1 MKSFIEFLLSK
12 RAVVNVVF
20 AILLLAGIN
29 SFISSPVQ
37 NMPPVDLGKVFIST
51 VYYGASPDDV
61 ESLVTKKIE
70 DAIEDLENVEYIQ
83 SNSRR
88 NVSVVEVKFIDDS
101 DYEDLYDE
109 LRLKILN
116 IKNDLPAEVDEP
128 AFIYVDTEAFLPV
141 MAVNVAG
148 DVSNKTLE
156 LLATELKTELRKING
171 VESVEKTGQ
180 YEEEFHVAL
189 SPQKLRK
196 YGVSFYDATNAVKL
210 ANSRIPAGTYQ
221 KDGME
226 YMMDTG
232 ERFSSQE
239 AVLDAVVRKD
249 GDGNFIRVR
258 DLAVYAGPSFRD
270 PDVMVS
276 VNGKGAVQLIV
287 KKLRDGDTSSIAK
300 EIRKL
305 SDEFAQIH
313 ADEGV
318 SIYYTQDST
327 LEIDDSVR
335 VLGGNMIMGI
345 ALVVVILWVVLGFRN
360 SMLTSVGIPFS
371 ILFAVLMNHAFG
383 YSINTITIFSFVLIS
398 GIIVDDSVIIVEN
411 IYRHLQNGKKMKDA
425 VRDGT
430 AEIFWPVT
438 SSAVTTIL
446 AFVPMFIMTGS
457 TGDFFAFVP
466 LTVIFALGAS
476 LIEALFILPVHYYE
490 WGPKKIDD
498 HDDDDHA
505 HVKSGVF
512 GFAWRAYSRIITVL
526 LNNSVKTLMVMT
538 VVFWVAIGILVVS
551 ATGAIPLIKV
561 KFFPESY
568 YRYHVT
574 FEMPTG
580 TPVKVTDEI
589 VRDYSKYIMDKG
601 AKEASSASGYAG
613 FFEDI
618 DYVRHSGHYYGSI
631 VVTLPPRTDQKF
643 PVADDDVNAYI
654 DYLRQ
659 DFIRF
664 AKKNE
669 EKWGVLP
676 DVNIFGENTGPP
688 VGKDVNVRVT
698 ANSLSDA
705 QQAANEVLSFLA
717 ENDETK
723 VLVELQ
729 DNRAKEQAAFA
740 IVPKKDK
747 VKEYGLDETSVVAVA
762 SGALNGMYAGKY
774 RSLDEEIDLKV
785 KLVKDTDYYNHSS
798 DGIRS
803 PEDVLMLPIIES
815 STRPI
820 YLKDVVDIDYKAEPN
835 VMRRYNGKPAITVTA
850 NIPEGTDLTASRVQ
864 NLVKTNFLNIADRY
878 PGVVIAF
885 GGEFE
890 ETNRAFTS
898 LFVAFII
905 AVLAIYLVLV
915 AQFNDYF
922 QPMLILSAIAF
933 AIIGVVYGMF
943 ITRSTFTIQS
953 FIAVVGLAGVAVN
966 DSLILIDFMNARRKE
981 GMALREAVMRACSQ
995 RMRPVLITTVTT
1007 ILGLLPMAVGFP
1019 NKSLEWSSMATAF
1032 TTGLASATLLTLL
1045 IVPAEYE
1052 LLERM
1057 RSWIL
1062 NKRNK

>member
-1 MKSFIEFLLSK
+1 VKSFIEFLLSK

-335 VLGGNMIMGI
+335 VLGGNMVMGI
-345 ALVVVILWVVLGFRN
+345 VLVVVILWVVLGFRN

-383 YSINTITIFSFVLIS
+383 YSINTITIFRL
-398 GIIVDDSVIIVEN
+398 
-411 IYRHLQNGKKMKDA
+411 
-425 VRDGT
+425 
-430 AEIFWPVT
+430 
-438 SSAVTTIL
+438 
-446 AFVPMFIMTGS
+446 
-457 TGDFFAFVP
+457 
-466 LTVIFALGAS
+466 S
-476 LIEALFILPVHYYE
+476 L
-490 WGPKKIDD
+490 
-498 HDDDDHA
+498 
-505 HVKSGVF
+505 
-512 GFAWRAYSRIITVL
+512 WRT
-526 LNNSVKTLMVMT
+526 
-538 VVFWVAIGILVVS
+538 FIGICR
-551 ATGAIPLIKV
+551 T
-561 KFFPESY
+561 ES
-568 YRYHVT
+568 
-574 FEMPTG
+574 PW
-580 TPVKVTDEI
+580 
-589 VRDYSKYIMDKG
+589 
-601 AKEASSASGYAG
+601 
-613 FFEDI
+613 
-618 DYVRHSGHYYGSI
+618 
-631 VVTLPPRTDQKF
+631 QK
-643 PVADDDVNAYI
+643 
-654 DYLRQ
+654 LC
-659 DFIRF
+659 
-664 AKKNE
+664 
-669 EKWGVLP
+669 
-676 DVNIFGENTGPP
+676 
-688 VGKDVNVRVT
+688 
-698 ANSLSDA
+698 
-705 QQAANEVLSFLA
+705 
-717 ENDETK
+717 
-723 VLVELQ
+723 
-729 DNRAKEQAAFA
+729 
-740 IVPKKDK
+740 
-747 VKEYGLDETSVVAVA
+747 
-762 SGALNGMYAGKY
+762 GM
-774 RSLDEEIDLKV
+774 V
-785 KLVKDTDYYNHSS
+785 Q
-798 DGIRS
+798 
-803 PEDVLMLPIIES
+803 
-815 STRPI
+815 
-820 YLKDVVDIDYKAEPN
+820 
-835 VMRRYNGKPAITVTA
+835 RRYSG
-850 NIPEGTDLTASRVQ
+850 Q
-864 NLVKTNFLNIADRY
+864 
-878 PGVVIAF
+878 
-885 GGEFE
+885 
-890 ETNRAFTS
+890 
-898 LFVAFII
+898 
-905 AVLAIYLVLV
+905 
-915 AQFNDYF
+915 
-922 QPMLILSAIAF
+922 
-933 AIIGVVYGMF
+933 
-943 ITRSTFTIQS
+943 
-953 FIAVVGLAGVAVN
+953 
-966 DSLILIDFMNARRKE
+966 
-981 GMALREAVMRACSQ
+981 
-995 RMRPVLITTVTT
+995 
-1007 ILGLLPMAVGFP
+1007 
-1019 NKSLEWSSMATAF
+1019 
-1032 TTGLASATLLTLL
+1032 
-1045 IVPAEYE
+1045 
-1052 LLERM
+1052 
-1057 RSWIL
+1057 
-1062 NKRNK
+1062 